1 MRTNKVMNAAVAA
14 AFVLLATTAAAPLPR
29 PVGLEVKAGPSA
41 AYATRHEGI
50 RLSVPE
56 PSAAT
61 RGESPSVAPSLTDLY
76 VTIPSAEGGERL
88 MRVESTGH
96 LWDERA
102 SSRIVLSRKQAARLR
117 SEAERL
123 RKAHYGRLTDWNEAK
138 RMLPRRSVFSITDVE
153 SGLTFRV
160 QRRAGS
166 DHADVQPLTKED
178 TRIMRRIYKDGW
190 SWRRKAIIVG
200 SEGRRLAASMNGMP
214 HGGDGIPGNGFSG
227 HFCVHFLNSST
238 HRSEKPDPEHQL
250 MVYKAA
256 GRLREMLDGSPPLA
270 QARYLAAAMDQ
281 NETELVRLMTEGM
294 PLPES
299 AGLVA
304 ATAKFASFRAGKIA
318 ESKPDPATELTA
330 VVELDAV
337 FQSRGK
343 PSRRETVRLSFA
355 RLSPLSPWRLDDC
368 EFIPIR
374 SRSPRRS

>member
-1 MRTNKVMNAAVAA
+1 
-14 AFVLLATTAAAPLPR
+14 
-29 PVGLEVKAGPSA
+29 
-41 AYATRHEGI
+41 
-50 RLSVPE
+50 
-56 PSAAT
+56 
-61 RGESPSVAPSLTDLY
+61 
-76 VTIPSAEGGERL
+76 

-102 SSRIVLSRKQAARLR
+102 SSRIVLSGKQAARLR
-117 SEAERL
+117 LEAERL